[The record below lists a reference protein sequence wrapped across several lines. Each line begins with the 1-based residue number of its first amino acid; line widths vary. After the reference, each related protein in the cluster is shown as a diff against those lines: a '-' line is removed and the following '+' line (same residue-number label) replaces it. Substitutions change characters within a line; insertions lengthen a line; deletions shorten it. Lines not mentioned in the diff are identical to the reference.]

1 MLIILGKI
9 LQLNILKILSSKL
22 SLTKVV
28 LFILKKRMVH
38 FGEIYRLI
46 SFHYFCI
53 KQEIDISGLRV
64 LDVGFNKGVFRWY
77 FNDVLKCSNYSGVEI
92 DKIFLNIV
100 LKIL

>member
-1 MLIILGKI
+1 MGLVKVLRFIVKMKI
-9 LQLNILKILSSKL
+9 
-22 SLTKVV
+22 
-28 LFILKKRMVH
+28 FH

-53 KQEIDISGLRV
+53 IHEIDISGFRV

-92 DKIFLNIV
+92 DKITLIFIQTLSIIT
-100 LKIL
+100 LKKMN